1 MNRFTHI
8 LLLVVG
14 SVLTT
19 SSIYTQEVPLYKSP
33 SANVEKRVEDLLSRM
48 TLEEKID
55 MIGGYEDFYILPNER
70 LGIPKIKMSDG
81 PLGVRNYGEAT
92 AFPAGI
98 AIAASFDAVLMHEVG
113 MAVGKEARSKGVHIM
128 LAPGVNIYRAPMCG
142 RNFEYFGEDP
152 FLAGQMAAAYVKG
165 VQSQG
170 VVTTVKHYAANNQ
183 EYDRH
188 NVSSDMDE
196 RALQEIYLPAF
207 KEAVQEGKA
216 GAVMTS
222 YNLVNGV
229 HSSQNEHLI
238 KDILKGQWNFDG
250 IVMSDW
256 TSTYDAV
263 AAANAGLDLEMPSG
277 AFMNRKN
284 LLPAIKEGRVEVST
298 IDDKVRPMLS
308 VMFRFGFFDR
318 PQEVLSLPLYSPES
332 RFVALKAAREGIVLL
347 KNKDHLLPLDRTKTK
362 SIAVIG
368 PNAYPAVTGGG
379 GSSTVRPFRSV
390 SVLDGMIQVAG
401 NGVNVYYHPGL
412 QVDMAALFKKGK
424 FFHGK
429 QVGLRGEYFSNTN
442 LDGTPALTR
451 IDERI
456 DFDWANGP
464 APGFSPMKYSVR
476 WTGTIHADQEGLYGF
491 IVRGDDGFRLYVDN
505 HLVINQWRDQAA
517 TTETVQRFFLANT
530 SHEIKLEYYQNEG
543 GATISFGWGK
553 IERHLDK
560 RAVDLAAKVDASVVC
575 VGFNAHTEGE
585 GADRKFELTPEEE
598 QLINEVAAVNPHTIV
613 VITAGG
619 NVSMVNWID
628 HVGGLLHSWYPG
640 QEGGTA
646 IAEIL
651 FGDVN
656 PSGKLPVSF
665 EKKWEDNAC
674 FNSYYDQDADKHVR
688 YSEGIF
694 LGYRHFDRSGVEPM
708 FPFGSGLS
716 YTTFEYKNLTLSSNE
731 IRQGEKLKVSFDV
744 ANSGQREGAESAQ
757 LYIRDVESSEPRP
770 AKELKGISRVAL
782 KPGETKRL
790 ELEIGENA
798 LSFFSTKK
806 NGWIA
811 EPGEF
816 QVLVGSSSRDIRLRK
831 VFTLKGQQ

>member
-1 MNRFTHI
+1 
-8 LLLVVG
+8 
-14 SVLTT
+14 
-19 SSIYTQEVPLYKSP
+19 
-33 SANVEKRVEDLLSRM
+33 
-48 TLEEKID
+48 
-55 MIGGYEDFYILPNER
+55 
-70 LGIPKIKMSDG
+70 
-81 PLGVRNYGEAT
+81 
-92 AFPAGI
+92 
-98 AIAASFDAVLMHEVG
+98 
-113 MAVGKEARSKGVHIM
+113 
-128 LAPGVNIYRAPMCG
+128 
-142 RNFEYFGEDP
+142 
-152 FLAGQMAAAYVKG
+152 
-165 VQSQG
+165 
-170 VVTTVKHYAANNQ
+170 
-183 EYDRH
+183 
-188 NVSSDMDE
+188 
-196 RALQEIYLPAF
+196 
-207 KEAVQEGKA
+207 
-216 GAVMTS
+216 
-222 YNLVNGV
+222 
-229 HSSQNEHLI
+229 
-238 KDILKGQWNFDG
+238 
-250 IVMSDW
+250 
-256 TSTYDAV
+256 
-263 AAANAGLDLEMPSG
+263 
-277 AFMNRKN
+277 
-284 LLPAIKEGRVEVST
+284 
-298 IDDKVRPMLS
+298 

-318 PQEVLSLPLYSPES
+318 PQEVPSLPLYSAES
-332 RFVALKAAREGIVLL
+332 RLVALRAAREGIVLL
-347 KNKDHLLPLDRTKTK
+347 KNKDHLLPLDRTRVK
-362 SIAVIG
+362 SVAVLG
-368 PNAYPAVTGGG
+368 PNAHPAVTGGG

-401 NGVNVYYHPGL
+401 NGVNVYYHAGL
-412 QVDMAALFKKGK
+412 QVDMVALFKKGK

-429 QVGLRGEYFSNTN
+429 QVGLQGEYFSNTN

-505 HLVINQWRDQAA
+505 RLVINQWRDQAA
-517 TTETVQRFFLANT
+517 TTETVQRFFMANT
-530 SHEIKLEYYQNEG
+530 DHEIKLEYYQNEG
-543 GATISFGWGK
+543 EATISFGWGK
-553 IERHLDK
+553 MERHLDK
-560 RAVDLAAKVDASVVC
+560 RAVDLAAKSDAAVVC
-575 VGFNAHTEGE
+575 VGFNARTESE

-598 QLINEVAAVNPHTIV
+598 QLINEVAAVNPYTIV
-613 VITAGG
+613 VLTAGG

-674 FNSYYDQDADKHVR
+674 FNSYYDQDSDKHVR
-688 YSEGIF
+688 YLEGVF
-694 LGYRHFDRSGVEPM
+694 LGYRHFDSSSVEPM

-782 KPGETKRL
+782 KSGETRRL

-816 QVLVGSSSRDIRLRK
+816 EVLVGGSSRDIRLRK
-831 VFTLKGQQ
+831 VFTLMGRQ

>member
-1 MNRFTHI
+1 
-8 LLLVVG
+8 
-14 SVLTT
+14 
-19 SSIYTQEVPLYKSP
+19 
-33 SANVEKRVEDLLSRM
+33 
-48 TLEEKID
+48 
-55 MIGGYEDFYILPNER
+55 
-70 LGIPKIKMSDG
+70 
-81 PLGVRNYGEAT
+81 
-92 AFPAGI
+92 
-98 AIAASFDAVLMHEVG
+98 
-113 MAVGKEARSKGVHIM
+113 
-128 LAPGVNIYRAPMCG
+128 
-142 RNFEYFGEDP
+142 
-152 FLAGQMAAAYVKG
+152 
-165 VQSQG
+165 
-170 VVTTVKHYAANNQ
+170 
-183 EYDRH
+183 
-188 NVSSDMDE
+188 MDE
-196 RALQEIYLPAF
+196 RTLQEIYLPAF
-207 KEAVQEGKA
+207 KAAVQEGGT

-222 YNLVNGV
+222 YNLVNGT
-229 HSSQNEHLI
+229 HSSQNGHLI
-238 KDILKGQWNFDG
+238 KDILKGQWKFDG
-250 IVMSDW
+250 FVMSDW

-277 AFMNRKN
+277 ALMNQKN
-284 LLPAIKEGRVEVST
+284 LLPAIKQGSVKEST
-298 IDDKVRPMLS
+298 IDDKIRRMLR

-318 PQEVLSLPLYSPES
+318 PQDVPSLPLYSPES
-332 RFVALKAAREGIVLL
+332 RLVALRAARKGIVLL
-347 KNKDHLLPLDRTKTK
+347 KNKDHLLPLDRAKIK
-362 SIAVIG
+362 SVAVLG
-368 PNAYPAVTGGG
+368 PNAHPAVTGGG
-379 GSSTVRPFRSV
+379 GSSTVKPFRSV

-401 NGVNVYYHPGL
+401 NGVSVYYHPGL
-412 QVDMAALFKKGK
+412 QVDMAALLKRGK

-442 LDGTPALTR
+442 LEGEPALTR
-451 IDERI
+451 MDERI

-464 APGFSPMKYSVR
+464 APGFSPTKYSVR
-476 WTGTIHADQEGLYGF
+476 WTGTIHADQQGLYGF
-491 IVRGDDGFRLYVDN
+491 VVRGDDGFRLYVDN

-530 SHEIKLEYYQNEG
+530 NHEIKLEYYQNEG

-553 IERHLDK
+553 IERSLEK
-560 RAVDLAAKVDASVVC
+560 RAVDLAAKADAAVVC
-575 VGFNAHTEGE
+575 VGFNARTESE

-598 QLINEVAAVNPHTIV
+598 QLINEVAAVNPRTIV
-613 VITAGG
+613 VLTAGG

-674 FNSYYDQDADKHVR
+674 FNSYYDRDGDKHVR
-688 YSEGIF
+688 YSEGVF
-694 LGYRHFDRSGVEPM
+694 LGYRHFDSSGVEPM
-708 FPFGSGLS
+708 FPFGFGLS

-744 ANSGQREGAESAQ
+744 TNSGQLEGAESAQ
-757 LYIRDVESSEPRP
+757 LYIRDIESSEPRP
-770 AKELKGISRVAL
+770 PKELKGISKVVL

-790 ELEIGENA
+790 EFEIGENT

-816 QVLVGSSSRDIRLRK
+816 EVLVGSSSRDIRLRK
-831 VFTLKGQQ
+831 VFTLKG